1 VIILC
6 RTGTGEVLED
16 LFWDPSSFSPNGT
29 PAANTQIAN
38 GLLSLPLFLW
48 ISMYE
53 VHVVASPLAVA
64 GNFHAGISCVVHLP
78 ALPSQE
84 QGREDLSFIF
94 RAGSA
99 VLRTHPVSY
108 RDDPFPDLNLAS
120 SELFL
125 GLDLRMAWPISISR
139 LELRLLI
146 GYEAGFEASRSG
158 AQPPPL
164 TQPHHICKPSDVHRL
179 QPPISE

>member
-1 VIILC
+1 
-6 RTGTGEVLED
+6 
-16 LFWDPSSFSPNGT
+16 
-29 PAANTQIAN
+29 
-38 GLLSLPLFLW
+38 
-48 ISMYE
+48 MYE

-108 RDDPFPDLNLAS
+108 RDDPFPDLNFAS

-125 GLDLRMAWPISISR
+125 GF
-139 LELRLLI
+139 
-146 GYEAGFEASRSG
+146 GFENGMVQSRFRDLSFD
-158 AQPPPL
+158 
-164 TQPHHICKPSDVHRL
+164 S
-179 QPPISE
+179 